1 MKNGLWREKLTYC
14 RPAHT
19 IFLGGRLFAPLIPE
33 KGATNMKLVK
43 KSHEEI
49 ETREMSVD
57 SSFFADWAAFA
68 AW

>member
-1 MKNGLWREKLTYC
+1 L
-14 RPAHT
+14 
-19 IFLGGRLFAPLIPE
+19 APLNPE
-33 KGATNMKLVK
+33 KGAGNMKLVK

-49 ETREMSVD
+49 DTREMSVD

>member
-1 MKNGLWREKLTYC
+1 MFRNNEE
-14 RPAHT
+14 
-19 IFLGGRLFAPLIPE
+19 GGKA
-33 KGATNMKLVK
+33 MKLVK